1 MNPIESAEVE
11 LNELI
16 KLFYSPSDFETE
28 LGSFRE
34 VDRDSMPATYRQL
47 LAHQHH
53 MTVTV
58 EQFHNCPIELQA
70 IAIKHVKDSYSR
82 KILLRRKSDG
92 KTVLFGIVR
101 IDLSV
106 LDKQVREE
114 IEAQQTPLG
123 QVLIDHDVLRQVKLA
138 GLYRVEPGR
147 ELKKWFA
154 LPDQAANQSAH
165 ENFVSSPSPTSED
178 YLYGRTAWIFC
189 DGRPV
194 IELLE
199 IVSAF

>member
-1 MNPIESAEVE
+1 MNPLESAEVE

-34 VDRDSMPATYRQL
+34 IDRDSMPATYRQL
-47 LAHQHH
+47 LAHELH

-58 EQFHNCPIELQA
+58 EQFHNSPIELQVLA
-70 IAIKHVKDSYSR
+70 TKGDDDSYSR
-82 KILLRRKSDG
+82 KILLRRKSDEKG
-92 KTVLFGIVR
+92 VLFGIVR

-106 LDKQVREE
+106 LDKHVRQE
-114 IEAQQTPLG
+114 IESQQIPLG
-123 QVLIDHDVLRQVKLA
+123 QVLINHDVLRQVKLV
-138 GLYRVEPGR
+138 GLYRIAPGR

-154 LPDQAANQSAH
+154 LPDLATNQSAH
-165 ENFVSSPSPTSED
+165 ENIVSSMNQTTEEC
-178 YLYGRTAWIFC
+178 LYGRTAWIFC

-199 IVSAF
+199 IVSAS

>member
-1 MNPIESAEVE
+1 LNPIESAEVE

-28 LGSFRE
+28 LGSFQE
-34 VDRDSMPATYRQL
+34 IDRDSMPASYRQL
-47 LAHQHH
+47 LAHEQH

-58 EQFHNCPIELQA
+58 EQFHNSPIELQVLA
-70 IAIKHVKDSYSR
+70 TKGSSGSYTR

-92 KTVLFGIVR
+92 KAVLFGIVR
-101 IDLSV
+101 LDLSV
-106 LDKQVREE
+106 LDKQVRQE
-114 IEAQQTPLG
+114 IEAQQAPLG

-138 GLYRVEPGR
+138 GLFRIEPGR
-147 ELKKWFA
+147 ELKKWFV
-154 LPDQAANQSAH
+154 LPNQAANQSI
-165 ENFVSSPSPTSED
+165 PKTSVAATAEEGC
-178 YLYGRTAWIFC
+178 LYGRTALIFC

-199 IVSAF
+199 IVSAD